1 MKKRYIPLILFLLIA
16 IAFLVQLLRNQ
27 QGDDPRALES
37 ALVGQ
42 PMPAS
47 NLQGL
52 WGKKLD
58 YNELFKNGK
67 PVLVNVWATWC
78 PTCFAEH
85 QFLDELAKS
94 GVPIVGVDYKD
105 GVEAAR
111 EWLHKYGNP
120 YEAVINDDNG
130 VLGLD
135 LGIYGT
141 PETFLVD
148 GKGIIRYRWTGNLDA
163 DGWKNTLGP
172 LYEKYK
178 ATGEHK

>member
-1 MKKRYIPLILFLLIA
+1 MKKRYIPLVLFLLIA
-16 IAFLVQLLRNQ
+16 IAFFVQLLRNEH
-27 QGDDPRALES
+27 GDDPRALES

-52 WGKKLD
+52 WGKHLN

-111 EWLHKYGNP
+111 EWLHTYGNP
-120 YEAVINDDNG
+120 YKAVINDGNG

-178 ATGEHK
+178 AEGDHK